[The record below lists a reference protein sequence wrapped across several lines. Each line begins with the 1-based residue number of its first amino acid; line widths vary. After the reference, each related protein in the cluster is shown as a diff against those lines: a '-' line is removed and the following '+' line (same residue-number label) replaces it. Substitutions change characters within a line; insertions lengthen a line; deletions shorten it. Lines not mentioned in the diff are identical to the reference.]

1 MKPFISILKTRL
13 LFLDGE
19 QCISLEFGSIKQIP
33 ISNIFIRL
41 TCPVAFL
48 LFWKHF
54 IDLKVVLLLTISHGI
69 AETRKGYMI
78 VSLSKVVRISCTQ

>member
-33 ISNIFIRL
+33 ISNILL